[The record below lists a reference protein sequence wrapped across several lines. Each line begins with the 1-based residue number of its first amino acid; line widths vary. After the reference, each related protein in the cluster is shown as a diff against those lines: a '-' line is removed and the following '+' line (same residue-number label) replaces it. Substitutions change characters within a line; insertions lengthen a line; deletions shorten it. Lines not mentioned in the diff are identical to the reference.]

1 MEKRRFFSLFFMLE
15 VLNPV
20 VESEGNFEREFRPSV
35 SRSSSQNI
43 TPSLKTLIKKP
54 ERRTFARKERVKVKA
69 RIKLVGCSSKVRESF
84 PKDNG
89 KLLLKCG
96 PGSRMKQRETTAEE
110 EK

>member
-15 VLNPV
+15 ALNPV

-54 ERRTFARKERVKVKA
+54 ENEE
-69 RIKLVGCSSKVRESF
+69 LLRE
-84 PKDNG
+84 K
-89 KLLLKCG
+89 
-96 PGSRMKQRETTAEE
+96 RE
-110 EK
+110 